1 MLRENLQAGEPVRE
15 KVLKRG
21 TVAEQSVL
29 VMKRL

>member
-1 MLRENLQAGEPVRE
+1 MINENLQAGAPVRE

-29 VMKRL
+29 AKKRL